1 MQRSGGKLP
10 MSVTDVTSET
20 LPEESKKRGR
30 KKQPQPEQEID
41 QKLGR
46 GQKLTRDRRAEL
58 VEVIRKGLIGGMHP
72 LQLVQACVTQ
82 FKLHRQ
88 TVEKY
93 LNIVRAEHLK
103 NVGYYRE
110 QIQEICQKALVDIV
124 KRAPDKRND
133 GAVVRAVHMLDSIF
147 DIRVTPE
154 DTSQAQRMFA
164 DEAIQ
169 KMDRMSLQQLQEFSE
184 QLRQGGDKLTPE
196 MLLLTPAEMED
207 APKKRKKNKRHA
219 ADT

>member
-1 MQRSGGKLP
+1 
-10 MSVTDVTSET
+10 MSVTEVTT
-20 LPEESKKRGR
+20 AQPAKESKKRGR
-30 KKQPQPEQEID
+30 NKEPQPEQEID

-46 GQKLTRDRRAEL
+46 GQKLTRERRAEL

-93 LNIVRAEHLK
+93 LNLVRAEHLK

-154 DTSQAQRMFA
+154 DTSEAQRMFA

-169 KMDRMSLQQLQEFSE
+169 KMDRMSLQQLQEFSD

-196 MLLLTPAEMED
+196 MLLLSPAEMDE
-207 APKKRKKNKRHA
+207 APRKQKKKSRRNA
-219 ADT
+219 ADS

>member
-1 MQRSGGKLP
+1 
-10 MSVTDVTSET
+10 MSVTEVTT
-20 LPEESKKRGR
+20 AQPEKESKKRGR
-30 KKQPQPEQEID
+30 NKEPQPEQEID

-46 GQKLTRDRRAEL
+46 GQKLTRERRAEL

-93 LNIVRAEHLK
+93 LNLVRAEHLK

-154 DTSQAQRMFA
+154 DTSEAQRMFA

-169 KMDRMSLQQLQEFSE
+169 KMDRMSLQQLQEFSD

-196 MLLLTPAEMED
+196 MLLLSPAEMDE
-207 APKKRKKNKRHA
+207 APRKPKKKSRRNA
-219 ADT
+219 ADS

>member
-1 MQRSGGKLP
+1 
-10 MSVTDVTSET
+10 MSVTEVTSAQ
-20 LPEESKKRGR
+20 PEKESRKRGR
-30 KKQPQPEQEID
+30 HKEPQPEQEID

-46 GQKLTRDRRAEL
+46 GQKLTRERRAEL

-93 LNIVRAEHLK
+93 LNLVRAEHLK

-154 DTSQAQRMFA
+154 DTSEAQRMFA

-169 KMDRMSLQQLQEFSE
+169 KMDRMSLQQLQEFSD
-184 QLRQGGDKLTPE
+184 QLRLGGDKLTPE
-196 MLLLTPAEMED
+196 MLLLSPAEMDE
-207 APKKRKKNKRHA
+207 APRKPKKKSRRNA
-219 ADT
+219 ADS